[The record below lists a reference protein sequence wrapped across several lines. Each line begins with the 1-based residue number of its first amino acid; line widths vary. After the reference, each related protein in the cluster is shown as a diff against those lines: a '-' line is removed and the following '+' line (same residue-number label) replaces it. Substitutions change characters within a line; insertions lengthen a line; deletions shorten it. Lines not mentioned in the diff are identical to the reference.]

1 MNVAGLTDNASCRR
15 KYLGR
20 LIALAQAAKSRQA
33 GLVDVKKIGI
43 SLQSSIRRGWYFGSQ
58 AFREELLRLAG
69 DDLEAKMS
77 KKADGYGG
85 AQMQAHSAARARQ
98 ILCSGLKLFNLESKD
113 LAGIPCNDYRKL
125 VMAEAIQSETVMRL
139 DWIRDV
145 LKMGARA
152 YCSQLITKQKSRL
165 KYSSD
170 LREKRRKLLNIDIS
184 ID

>member
-1 MNVAGLTDNASCRR
+1 
-15 KYLGR
+15 
-20 LIALAQAAKSRQA
+20 
-33 GLVDVKKIGI
+33 
-43 SLQSSIRRGWYFGSQ
+43 
-58 AFREELLRLAG
+58 
-69 DDLEAKMS
+69 
-77 KKADGYGG
+77 
-85 AQMQAHSAARARQ
+85 
-98 ILCSGLKLFNLESKD
+98 
-113 LAGIPCNDYRKL
+113 
-125 VMAEAIQSETVMRL
+125 MAEAIQSETVMRL